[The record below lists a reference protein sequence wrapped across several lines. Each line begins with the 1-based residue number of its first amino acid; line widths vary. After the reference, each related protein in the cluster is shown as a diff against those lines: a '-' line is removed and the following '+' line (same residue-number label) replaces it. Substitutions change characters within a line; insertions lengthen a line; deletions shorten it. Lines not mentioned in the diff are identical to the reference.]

1 MIPKW
6 LVAVVVAVAA
16 LAVGTVLP
24 DIIGPYPMRLVV
36 FSLIYAV
43 LALALNLTLGFRG
56 ELSLGH
62 QTFFGVGAY
71 VAAILATMFGLP
83 LLLLLPVAATGAA
96 VVGCLVGLVAL
107 RMRGPYFAIV
117 TLSFGVI
124 AQILAVN
131 LVGLTNGPMGISSI
145 GTGPASLLGWPVKW
159 GADVVCYEIL
169 VVLVCLA
176 SAITVALR
184 ESRFGHAW
192 RALRDHEDLAAAL
205 GIRAFPVDLLA
216 LVISSAIAGTAGAVY
231 AFYTSVVTPED
242 VFSFSM
248 VIAMLV
254 AVVLGGRGTVVG
266 PIAGAFIFAFA
277 PEYLRIAEGWRLPI
291 FGLVLIALVILAPQG
306 LVMLVARAP
315 VWLGRLL
322 RGRTKVGE
330 HQT

>member
-1 MIPKW
+1 
-6 LVAVVVAVAA
+6 
-16 LAVGTVLP
+16 
-24 DIIGPYPMRLVV
+24 
-36 FSLIYAV
+36 
-43 LALALNLTLGFRG
+43 
-56 ELSLGH
+56 
-62 QTFFGVGAY
+62 
-71 VAAILATMFGLP
+71 
-83 LLLLLPVAATGAA
+83 
-96 VVGCLVGLVAL
+96 
-107 RMRGPYFAIV
+107 
-117 TLSFGVI
+117 
-124 AQILAVN
+124 
-131 LVGLTNGPMGISSI
+131 
-145 GTGPASLLGWPVKW
+145 
-159 GADVVCYEIL
+159 VVCYEIL

-192 RALRDHEDLAAAL
+192 RALRDHEDLAAAI

-254 AVVLGGRGTVVG
+254 AVVLGGRGTIVG